1 MELPADGRQRGGDD
15 GLVEGGQKHRQ
26 HQAHQD
32 GADFAWRQRRPWRD
46 RRRVAD
52 SDDLSRHPRLAAG
65 EGFGQCLL
73 VGRATAVPFELVHLM
88 RNFNRVNAAQAAAE
102 SLMQVI

>member
-52 SDDLSRHPRLAAG
+52 SDDLSRHPRLVAG
-65 EGFGQCLL
+65 ESFGQCLS
-73 VGRATAVPFELVHLM
+73 VGRAVPFELVHLM
-88 RNFNRVNAAQAAAE
+88 RNFMMRNFNWVNAAALVRRQ
-102 SLMQVI
+102 